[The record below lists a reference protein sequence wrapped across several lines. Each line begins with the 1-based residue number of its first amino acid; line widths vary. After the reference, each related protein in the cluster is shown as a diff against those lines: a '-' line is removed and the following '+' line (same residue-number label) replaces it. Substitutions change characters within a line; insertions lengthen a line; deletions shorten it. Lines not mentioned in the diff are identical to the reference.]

1 MTRAYLFNQ
10 DAGHL
15 TQWFDLYPSAAGRCL
30 PLNLMFKQFNER
42 SDAGEG
48 GGSQLGLPGRRIC

>member
-15 TQWFDLYPSAAGRCL
+15 TQWFDLYPSAGTVPPAELNVQPIQRTWRCW
-30 PLNLMFKQFNER
+30 
-42 SDAGEG
+42 
-48 GGSQLGLPGRRIC
+48 